1 MSCVYGGCHNQAAK
15 GSNYCL
21 DHQFWIK
28 PDRHQNELES
38 LRADKAKLQADV
50 SALEAQ
56 VKQLTWER
64 DYQAGK
70 RDKAD
75 HERYDMKLCAEKA
88 ESAFRALHR
97 EKERLREALTNL
109 VNEASGWGAEALA
122 EIGGWSNARAL
133 ELRWNEARAAL
144 KETGNA

>member
-97 EKERLREALTNL
+97 ENEKLRT
-109 VNEASGWGAEALA
+109 
-122 EIGGWSNARAL
+122 AL
-133 ELRWNEARAAL
+133 ERAGGIVCAYTCRCNEPFDGHTLACDEVSAAL
-144 KETGNA
+144 KETGDD